1 MSSRHRGPHIS
12 VLTGRKQVVMQVATP
27 ISLATALLLVATSAM
42 ADEKSPRFRAP
53 ITLSKA
59 TTLVTGPLTKEG
71 YVDYASVINQR
82 LSVGVTA
89 ENNANVLLW
98 RAFGPHPEKTTLGPE
113 VFKLMKM
120 ETLPETGNYFLALH
134 AYIDKQLQ
142 LDRQD
147 PRREK
152 IRKHRTQDRSWT
164 ATDYP
169 VIATWLEFNAKPL
182 ALVTEATSRSR
193 YYSPLIS
200 RPTGKPDDLSGSLVS
215 MPLPAV
221 QNSRS
226 FARALTSRSMLHL
239 GNGRH
244 EAAWQ
249 DLLTCHRLGRLVSKG
264 PTLIHLLVGIAIDGM
279 ACDATLSYIDH
290 VKPDAKQATRMA
302 SQLAQLPAIPS
313 LADRV
318 DDHERL
324 CFLDIAQRIAGAD
337 QPSLDMIANLGG
349 NAGTTKNPFGKAL
362 TSVALKTTDW
372 DMVLKR
378 GNAGYD
384 QVVQT
389 MRVKDYAA
397 RKTAVAAFERDFAKR
412 KGQFNSPLKIFAMM
426 ATLGSSPEGRGQIVG
441 DILLTIMLPGLV
453 GASSVDVRAT
463 QTNDNLQLALALA
476 AYHADQGNYPEQLIA
491 LKPRYL
497 KDVPRD
503 RFNGKAISY
512 QRTPAGYRLYSIGPN
527 GQDEQGRSYGD
538 ERPGDDLRVQMPR
551 QAKSNRDR

>member
-1 MSSRHRGPHIS
+1 
-12 VLTGRKQVVMQVATP
+12 MQVGTP
-27 ISLATALLLVATSAM
+27 ISLATALLLVATSAI

-59 TTLVTGPLTKEG
+59 TTLVTGPLTRDG

-98 RAFGPHPEKTTLGPE
+98 RAFGPHPENTTLGPE

-120 ETLPETGNYFLALH
+120 ETLPETGNYFLNLGT
-134 AYIDKQLQ
+134 YMDKQLQ

-152 IRKHRTQDRSWT
+152 ILKHRTQDRSWT
-164 ATDYP
+164 AADYP
-169 VIATWLEFNAKPL
+169 GIATWLEFNAKPL

-249 DLLTCHRLGRLVSKG
+249 DLRTCHRLGRLVSNG

-290 VKPDAKQATRMA
+290 VKPDARQATRMA
-302 SQLAQLPAIPS
+302 RQLAQQPAIPS

-324 CFLDIAQRIAGAD
+324 CFLDIAQRIAGAQ
-337 QPSLDMIANLGG
+337 QPSLDMITKLGG
-349 NAGTTKNPFGKAL
+349 NDATTSNPFSKAL

-372 DMVLKR
+372 DVVLKR

-412 KGQFNSPLKIFAMM
+412 RGQFNSPLKIFARM

-441 DILLTIMLPGLV
+441 DILLSIMLPGLV
-453 GASSVDVRAT
+453 GASSINVRAI
-463 QTNDNLQLALALA
+463 QTNDNLQVALALS
-476 AYHADQGNYPEQLIA
+476 AYHAEQGKYPTTLADLKPKYLKELPIDRFSGKALIYQPTQEGYLFYSVGPNEKDDQG
-491 LKPRYL
+491 
-497 KDVPRD
+497 
-503 RFNGKAISY
+503 
-512 QRTPAGYRLYSIGPN
+512 RTYD
-527 GQDEQGRSYGD
+527 DEP
-538 ERPGDDLRVQMPR
+538 PGDDLRVQMPR
-551 QAKSNRDR
+551 KAKSNRDE